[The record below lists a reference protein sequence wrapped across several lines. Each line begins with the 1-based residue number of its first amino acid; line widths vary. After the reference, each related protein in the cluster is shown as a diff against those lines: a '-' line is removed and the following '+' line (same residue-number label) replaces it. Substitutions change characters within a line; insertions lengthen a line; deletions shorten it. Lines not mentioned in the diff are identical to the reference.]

1 MQEKK
6 ENQSEQVSLF
16 SFDLITVV
24 RDVLKR
30 WYLIVAAVLLAAMAA
45 YTVTQ
50 LLYKPAYTT
59 NTTFVVSVQDSSGT
73 VYQNLSATSNLA
85 SVFSEVL
92 NSSILRSK
100 ILAQLGMR
108 SFDGTISAEAIAETN
123 LLTLR
128 VTASDPRTAFLVTRS
143 IIENHASVSYQVLG
157 DTVLEVLQAP
167 VVPTAP
173 SNPMNAASNLKKAAL
188 LAALGMIVL
197 LAAMSYSKDVVRSKQ
212 EAEKKLGCRVLAEIH
227 HEKKHK
233 TLRSRIRRK
242 KTSVLITNPTIS
254 FSFVETF
261 RKLRRRVEQHMP
273 KGGNV
278 LLITSVLENEGK
290 STVAVNLA
298 LTMAKK
304 GKRILLIDC
313 DMRKPACHKI
323 LEVNWHG
330 DGTADVATGRTPLES
345 AVLHSERTGLY
356 MLLERRKLRNSTG
369 IASSETMERMIREA
383 SARYDFVILDTPPM
397 SAAPDTESLM
407 EFADGTILVVQQNV
421 ARADAINGALAA
433 LGGAKSKLLG
443 CALNNMYTS
452 FLSHSGGYGYG
463 YGRYGKYGKYGK
475 YGQYGAYSTKKS
487 EQ

>member
-100 ILAQLGMR
+100 ILAQLDMR

-173 SNPMNAASNLKKAAL
+173 SNPMNAASNLKKAAV

-356 MLLERRKLRNSTG
+356 MLLERRKLRNDGADDPRGKRAVRFRHSRH
-369 IASSETMERMIREA
+369 AADVR
-383 SARYDFVILDTPPM
+383 SA
-397 SAAPDTESLM
+397 
-407 EFADGTILVVQQNV
+407 
-421 ARADAINGALAA
+421 
-433 LGGAKSKLLG
+433 
-443 CALNNMYTS
+443 
-452 FLSHSGGYGYG
+452 GYGESDG
-463 YGRYGKYGKYGK
+463 ICRRHNSCCAAER
-475 YGQYGAYSTKKS
+475 GQSGCNQRRACGAWRS
-487 EQ
+487 EIQAAGLRAQQHVYLLPVAQRRIWVWLWPVRKVRQVRQVWTVRRLQYKEI